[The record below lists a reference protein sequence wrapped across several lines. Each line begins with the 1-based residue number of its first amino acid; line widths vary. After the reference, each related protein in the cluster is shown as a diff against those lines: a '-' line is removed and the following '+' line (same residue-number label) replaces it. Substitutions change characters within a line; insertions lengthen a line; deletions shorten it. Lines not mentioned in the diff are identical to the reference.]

1 MDFFIKLPDGK
12 KVAVSEE
19 VYRAYKRP
27 QWREEYHEEKEK
39 ERHIPYDKLIES
51 DYQLK
56 KHRFTL
62 SASAEELAGDVIALE
77 KLRYALEELTADERE
92 LVEELY
98 FKQNSEREYREK
110 HWCTKKNS
118 CVSKGEDISE
128 TQKIDGVTNKL
139 ISA

>member
-1 MDFFIKLPDGK
+1 MDYFIKLPDGN

-56 KHRFTL
+56 EHRFTL
-62 SASAEELAGDVIALE
+62 SASAEELARDVIALE
-77 KLRYALEELTADERE
+77 KLQYALKELTADERE

-98 FKQNSEREYREK
+98 FKQNSEREYEK
-110 HWCTKKNS
+110 STGIPRKT
-118 CVSKGEDISE
+118 VAYRRA
-128 TQKIDGVTNKL
+128 KILAKLRKLMDNK
-139 ISA
+139 

>member
-1 MDFFIKLPDGK
+1 MDYFIKLPDGN

-56 KHRFTL
+56 EHRFTL
-62 SASAEELAGDVIALE
+62 SASAEELARDVITLE
-77 KLRYALEELTADERE
+77 KLQYALKELTADERE

-98 FKQNSEREYREK
+98 FKQNSEREYEKSTGIPRKTVAYRREK
-110 HWCTKKNS
+110 ILAKLRKLM
-118 CVSKGEDISE
+118 D
-128 TQKIDGVTNKL
+128 NK
-139 ISA
+139 